1 MILAGLWFGKSK
13 PEMATFLEPF
23 VTALKEIEKGLQI
36 SSSHFGSF
44 VSKRFLLFAT
54 LDKPEK
60 CAVQNFVQFN
70 GMYGCGRCLQ
80 PGRTEKTSARGHAC
94 TRSPMSAL

>member
-1 MILAGLWFGKSK
+1 M
-13 PEMATFLEPF
+13 
-23 VTALKEIEKGLQI
+23 I

-44 VSKRFLLFAT
+44 VSKGFLLFAT
-54 LDKPEK
+54 LDKPAK

-80 PGRTEKTSARGHAC
+80 PGRTEKTSARGHVHVYPYQLSDPTGPAC
-94 TRSPMSAL
+94 EIEDTEVHVANYCSHMTST